1 MEREKQFRT
10 QIKGDWI
17 MTQSQRENPK
27 VVSQAEWLAVRKQ
40 FLRKEKELT
49 RLRDDLSRQRR
60 ELPWVKVDKEYVFDA
75 PDGKKTLAD
84 LFEGRSQLIVYHFM
98 FGPEWKE
105 GCPSCSFNM
114 DHTDGALV
122 HLAQRDVTF
131 LAVSRAPLPKIETFR
146 KRMGWR
152 FNWVSSFGN
161 DFNHD
166 FHVSFTKEEMAK
178 GKVDYN
184 YEMTEFPSE
193 EAPGISVFY
202 KDGTGDIFHTY
213 SAYARGTEVV
223 VNTYNYLDLAPR
235 GRDED
240 GLALT
245 MSWVRHHDRYGDGH
259 LADPARPYWPTEAS
273 AVSISANTGNREKT

>member
-1 MEREKQFRT
+1 
-10 QIKGDWI
+10 
-17 MTQSQRENPK
+17 MTQSQREHPK
-27 VVSQAEWLAVRKQ
+27 VVSQAEWLAARKQ
-40 FLRKEKELT
+40 FLKKEKELT
-49 RLRDDLSRQRR
+49 RLRDEVSRQRR
-60 ELPWVKVDKEYVFDA
+60 ELPWVKVEKEYVFDA

-131 LAVSRAPLPKIETFR
+131 LAVSRAPLPKIEEFK

-152 FNWVSSFGN
+152 FNWASSFGS
-161 DFNHD
+161 DFNRD

-178 GKVDYN
+178 GKLDYN
-184 YEMTEFPSE
+184 YDMTEFPSE
-193 EAPGISVFY
+193 EAPGYSVFY
-202 KDGTGDIFHTY
+202 KDKGGNVFHTY
-213 SAYARGTEVV
+213 SAYARGTEVALG
-223 VNTYNYLDLAPR
+223 TYNYLDLVPK

-240 GLALT
+240 NLPFT
-245 MSWVRHHDRYGDGH
+245 MSWVRHHDRYSDGL
-259 LADPARPYWPTEAS
+259 LADPTRPYWPTAAS
-273 AVSISANTGNREKT
+273 DAPSSTGKSHS